1 METQRRAFHAA
12 LPYTL
17 PICIGFLAIG
27 LSYGFY
33 ATGRGLSFF
42 YPLCTAALIFAG
54 SMEFVTVGLIFL
66 PFNPLGAFILT
77 LMVNARHL
85 FYGISMLDKFR
96 GTGWKKPLLIFGM
109 CDETFAINSVVT
121 IPYDVDRG
129 WFMLF
134 VTILNY
140 LYWVIGAALGGLIGQ
155 FVTINTQGIE
165 FVMTAL
171 FTVMFVEQWQ
181 KAQNHRPALAGLA
194 LSFLALFIFGAENFL
209 IPAML
214 LILFFFSLTY
224 QKEKH
229 SKKEVTHS

>member
-1 METQRRAFHAA
+1 MGKKRKAFTAA

-27 LSYGFY
+27 MSYGFY
-33 ATGRGLSFF
+33 AASRGLSFF
-42 YPLCTAALIFAG
+42 YPLLTASLIFAG
-54 SMEFVTVGLIFL
+54 SMEFVTVGLLFV

-85 FYGISMLDKFR
+85 FYGISMLEKFR
-96 GTGWKKPLLIFGM
+96 GLGWKKPLLIFGM

-140 LYWVIGAALGGLIGQ
+140 LYWVAGATLGGLLGQ
-155 FVTINTQGIE
+155 FIKINTQGIE

-181 KAQNHRPALAGLA
+181 KTKNHRPALAGLA
-194 LSFLALFIFGAENFL
+194 LSFLALFIFGAESFL
-209 IPAML
+209 IPAMV
-214 LILFFFSLTY
+214 LILLCFSLAWKRE
-224 QKEKH
+224 QKQAREG
-229 SKKEVTHS
+229 EA

>member
-1 METQRRAFHAA
+1 MGEKRKAFTAA

-27 LSYGFY
+27 MSYGFY
-33 ATGRGLSFF
+33 AASRGLSFF
-42 YPLCTAALIFAG
+42 YPLLTASLIFAG
-54 SMEFVTVGLIFL
+54 SMEFVTVGLLFV

-85 FYGISMLDKFR
+85 FYGISMLEKFR
-96 GTGWKKPLLIFGM
+96 GLGWKKPLLIFGM

-140 LYWVIGAALGGLIGQ
+140 VYWVTGAALGGLLGQ
-155 FVTINTQGIE
+155 FIKFNTKGIE

-181 KAQNHRPALAGLA
+181 KAKNHRPALAGLA

-209 IPAML
+209 IPAMV
-214 LILFFFSLTY
+214 LILLYFSLSWKREEK
-224 QKEKH
+224 QAKEDK
-229 SKKEVTHS
+229 S

>member
-1 METQRRAFHAA
+1 MGKKRKAFTAA

-27 LSYGFY
+27 MSYGFY
-33 ATGRGLSFF
+33 AASRGLSFF
-42 YPLCTAALIFAG
+42 YPLLTASLIFAG
-54 SMEFVTVGLIFL
+54 SMEFVTVGLLFV

-85 FYGISMLDKFR
+85 FYGISMLEKFR
-96 GTGWKKPLLIFGM
+96 GLGWKKPLLIFGM

-140 LYWVIGAALGGLIGQ
+140 IYWVTGAALGGLLGQ
-155 FVTINTQGIE
+155 FIKFNTKGIE

-181 KAQNHRPALAGLA
+181 KAKNHRPALAGLA

-209 IPAML
+209 IPAMV
-214 LILFFFSLTY
+214 LILLYFSLAWKREEK
-224 QKEKH
+224 QAKEGKA
-229 SKKEVTHS
+229 